1 MLMHHKGAL
10 RMLRDKQHKHW
21 ERYAGT
27 DLAGRTLVVV
37 GVGSVGGEVA
47 QNCKAMGMYVIGVDL
62 CRPSTDSETN
72 LDEFYLVDSLHE
84 VLPRAEHLVLIVPH
98 TPQTE
103 RMIGAEAL
111 ALLPK
116 GAFLINIGRGA
127 IVDEPALVAALRS
140 GHLGGAGLD
149 VFAQEPLPEES
160 PLWDMPNV
168 LVSPHSGSTSDR
180 ENGRLT
186 DIFCENLRRF
196 LAGEPLLNVLN
207 TERMF

>member
-1 MLMHHKGAL
+1 
-10 RMLRDKQHKHW
+10 
-21 ERYAGT
+21 
-27 DLAGRTLVVV
+27 
-37 GVGSVGGEVA
+37 
-47 QNCKAMGMYVIGVDL
+47 
-62 CRPSTDSETN
+62 
-72 LDEFYLVDSLHE
+72 
-84 VLPRAEHLVLIVPH
+84 
-98 TPQTE
+98 
-103 RMIGAEAL
+103 
-111 ALLPK
+111 
-116 GAFLINIGRGA
+116 
-127 IVDEPALVAALRS
+127 
-140 GHLGGAGLD
+140 